1 MNNRKGLMIGLV
13 SVFIS
18 LFFAWRIGIWLE
30 PTPEQ
35 KAAASRPITA
45 KEPAFATGKV
55 RDDLTFELR
64 KVTVTDGGTSVGGFG
79 IVRFDIDRADIKQ
92 TVVAM
97 LKIMKEKHPAAK
109 RISLSLTPSVD
120 CPACGIAEA
129 RYDEGK
135 VKLEYGIPTLQQIEE
150 SNSRIGTPTASG
162 EKDDRPL
169 LVRPNGE
176 AIIRGLAVMKALEAA
191 RQQNPE
197 LNDEQLLDKAAAA
210 TGLPYVVVKR
220 HRDFM
225 RGYYSGNSFG
235 SETFTM

>member
-1 MNNRKGLMIGLV
+1 MNNRILIGII

-18 LFFAWRIGIWLE
+18 LFLAWRIGIWLE
-30 PTPEQ
+30 PSPEQ
-35 KAAASRPITA
+35 KAAATRPITA

-55 RDDLTFELR
+55 REDLTFELR
-64 KVTVTDGGTSVGGFG
+64 KVTVADGGKSLEGFG
-79 IVRFDIDRADIKQ
+79 IVRFDIDRADIKP
-92 TVVAM
+92 TVIAM
-97 LKIMKEKHPAAK
+97 LKIMKEKHPATN

-120 CPACGIAEA
+120 CPACGIAKA

-135 VKLEYGIPTLQQIEE
+135 VKLEYGVPTLQQIEE

-176 AIIRGLAVMKALEAA
+176 AIIRGLDVMKAIEAA
-191 RQQNPE
+191 HRENPE

-210 TGLPYVVVKR
+210 TGLSYVVVKR
-220 HRDFM
+220 NRDFM
-225 RGYYSGNSFG
+225 RAYYSGNGFG
-235 SETFTM
+235 SESFTM

>member
-1 MNNRKGLMIGLV
+1 MNKMNRIVIGLV

-30 PTPEQ
+30 PSPEQ
-35 KAAASRPITA
+35 KAAATRPITA

-55 RDDLTFELR
+55 RDDLTFEMR
-64 KVTVTDGGTSVGGFG
+64 KVTVADGGKSVEGLG
-79 IVRFDIDRADIKQ
+79 IVRFDIDRADIKP

-97 LKIMKEKHPAAK
+97 LKIMKEKHTAAN
-109 RISLSLTPSVD
+109 RISLSLTLSAD
-120 CPACGIAEA
+120 CLDCCIARA
-129 RYDEGK
+129 RYNEGR
-135 VKLEYGIPTLQQIEE
+135 VKLEYGVPTLQQIEE
-150 SNSRIGTPTASG
+150 SNSRIGTTTASG

-176 AIIRGLAVMKALEAA
+176 AIIRGLDVMKAIETA
-191 RQQNPE
+191 RRENPE

-210 TGLPYVVVKR
+210 TGLSYVVVKR
-220 HRDFM
+220 NRDFM
-225 RGYYSGNSFG
+225 RGYYSGDGFG